1 MRKDL
6 KKVAA
11 LLLGVTLLAGTAACG
26 GTTTPSGST
35 PTEPA
40 ITQPAATEPAAT
52 QPAATEPAATEP
64 AVTEEASKAE
74 TPAATEEATKEE
86 TPAATE
92 EATKSETEAPSA
104 EAESAAPETE
114 APAETEPAAPE
125 TEGPA
130 ETEPAAPETEA
141 PAETEPAAPETEA
154 PAETEPAAP
163 ETEEP
168 AATEPAG
175 DGPFTVTFNF
185 NYEGAPEPTVTTVE
199 KGKTVKAPR
208 KANMSV
214 KTASPDEKYS
224 YEYAKASFDAWYT
237 EPECINAYDFKS
249 EVNSDLVLY
258 AGYDDTT
265 YAFEAELTDLSG
277 KTGFGYSISYN
288 DEQMIR
294 YDSPERN
301 QGARMGFSVGYLYA
315 EGLSLEF
322 LINSDKDVENVT
334 LKARLSAE
342 FRDIYIAPEQVT
354 QGGQTYYPFQ
364 FYVNDEPTEYE
375 PIALT
380 GAKAQMTPDQRPYDE
395 WTISKNV
402 SLKEGLNEIVLY
414 VDNSYAFESTVNAV
428 APMVDTIFLTTD
440 ASLTWEPK
448 WENLNNVLYEDN

>member
-35 PTEPA
+35 PTDPA

-52 QPAATEPAATEP
+52 QPAATEPAATEPAATEP

-114 APAETEPAAPE
+114 VPV
-125 TEGPA
+125 
-130 ETEPAAPETEA
+130 
-141 PAETEPAAPETEA
+141 ETEPAAPETEA

-199 KGKTVKAPR
+199 SGKKVRAPK
-208 KANMSV
+208 KANKSV
-214 KTASPDEKYS
+214 YLTSPDEEQKYK
-224 YEYAKASFDAWYT
+224 YEYEKASFEAWYT
-237 EPECINAYDFKS
+237 EPECVNEYDFS
-249 EVNSDLVLY
+249 PPVTSDLQLY
-258 AGYDDTT
+258 AGYDQTT
-265 YAFEAELTDLSG
+265 YAFESELTDLSG

-322 LINSDKDVENVT
+322 LITSDRDVEDVT

-414 VDNSYAFESTVNAV
+414 VDNSFAFESTVNAV